1 MDFIGTSFPKLESW
15 LRDFSIELFANILRP
30 PWIKDTLK
38 AHHRESLRIRKLP
51 AELVVWLSIALGLF
65 RTLSIPNV
73 LSRLGTIFGSGS
85 LWDNGITPASTAIAE
100 ARDRVGF
107 GPLRTLFEK
116 LRTHLLELHRDRM
129 LWKGMLLLALDGT
142 TFKVPDSPQNRRRFG
157 LPGSSRGGRSAF
169 PQMRALLLV
178 SPLLRFI
185 LAVRFGPYRRDELS
199 LAHSMLPEIPSGTL
213 LLADRRFASWG
224 FLLPLREQGHQF
236 LVRVPKHYKACRLWT
251 SGPGD
256 ALVEVKLDK
265 ALRRRCPQYPR
276 RVFVREIYVRIRGVL
291 MRYWTSLLDSQLYPT
306 IDLVNLYARRWEE
319 EIGLDELKTH
329 QSALTTVN
337 RPVLFRSQTSRRVL
351 QEAWG
356 LVIAYNLIRALMA
369 QAAQA
374 QAIEA
379 VRLSFVDA
387 LERIRQASLL
397 MAAARTADLPRIYAE
412 LLKSLGR
419 CRLPK
424 RRHRDNPRVVA
435 IKMSK
440 FPKKWKSA

>member
-1 MDFIGTSFPKLESW
+1 MGFIGTSFPKLESW
-15 LRDFSIELFANILRP
+15 LRSFSVELFAEILKP
-30 PWIKDTLK
+30 TWIKDALK

-51 AELVVWLSIALGLF
+51 AELVVWLSIALGLY

-73 LSRLGTIFGSGS
+73 LSRLGTIFGTGS
-85 LWDNGITPASTAIAE
+85 LWDKGVTPASTAITE

-107 GPLRTLFEK
+107 GPLRTLFGK
-116 LRTHLLELHRDRM
+116 LRAHLLELHRGQM

-169 PQMRALLLV
+169 PQMRAILLV

-185 LAVRFGPYRRDELS
+185 LAARFGPYRRDELG
-199 LAHSMLPEIPSGTL
+199 LADSILPEIPSGTL

-224 FLLPLREQGHQF
+224 FLLPLRAQSRHF
-236 LVRVPKHYKACRLWT
+236 LVRVPKRYKARRLWAL
-251 SGPGD
+251 GAGD
-256 ALVEVKLDK
+256 ALVEVKLHGS
-265 ALRRRCPQYPR
+265 LRRRCPQYPR
-276 RVFVREIYVRIRGVL
+276 KVLVREIHVRIRGVE
-291 MRYWTSLLDSQLYPT
+291 MRYWTSLLDSHLYPT
-306 IDLVNLYARRWEE
+306 VDLVTLYARRWEE
-319 EIGLDELKTH
+319 EIGLDELKIH

-369 QAAQA
+369 RAAQA
-374 QAIEA
+374 QAVEA
-379 VRLSFVDA
+379 IRLSFVDA

-412 LLKSLGR
+412 LLESLGR

-424 RRHRDNPRVVA
+424 RRCRDNPRVVA